1 MSTPRDSKNDFS
13 RLRVAGFGLLAI
25 AILAAVIGLI
35 TLFGGNKPENL
46 AGETTTTPPP
56 PPASTPAGPP
66 PSATTQPPAPASP
79 PPTTPSPPASSS
91 TAAGPGQSGGQVGHV
106 QPVRV
111 YNNSTI
117 KGLADQAALDIR
129 TAGWNVVQVD
139 NYSQGVIPTTTVYFR
154 PGTEEEAEAKRLA
167 EVLGLRAEPRFQGIE
182 ASEPGII
189 VIVTRE
195 YQPGKAAK

>member
-1 MSTPRDSKNDFS
+1 MSAPRDSKNDFS
-13 RLRVAGFGLLAI
+13 RLRLVGMGLLAI
-25 AILAAVIGLI
+25 AVLAAVIGLI
-35 TLFGGNKPENL
+35 TLFGGNKPDNL
-46 AGETTTTPPP
+46 ASETPP
-56 PPASTPAGPP
+56 PPASTPAGPLP
-66 PSATTQPPAPASP
+66 ATTAQPPAPAPP
-79 PPTTPSPPASSS
+79 PPTKPSAPATTSSG
-91 TAAGPGQSGGQVGHV
+91 GPGQSAEQVGHV

-117 KGLADQAALDIR
+117 KGLADQAALDVR
-129 TAGWNVVQVD
+129 TAGWNVVHVD

-167 EVLGLRAEPRFQGIE
+167 EVLGLRAEPRFEGIQ

-195 YQPGKAAK
+195 YQGGKAVK